1 MLIMKMVKIALGD
14 DTNGDNENCD
24 HALGDNLFSMG
35 KTMPMPS
42 KAKMAVPKKSGNLS
56 VINYIQAENQIQNKN
71 ISDNNCNGFATIIVY
86 SIEERR

>member
-1 MLIMKMVKIALGD
+1 
-14 DTNGDNENCD
+14 
-24 HALGDNLFSMG
+24 MG

-42 KAKMAVPKKSGNLS
+42 KAKIAVPKKRGNLS